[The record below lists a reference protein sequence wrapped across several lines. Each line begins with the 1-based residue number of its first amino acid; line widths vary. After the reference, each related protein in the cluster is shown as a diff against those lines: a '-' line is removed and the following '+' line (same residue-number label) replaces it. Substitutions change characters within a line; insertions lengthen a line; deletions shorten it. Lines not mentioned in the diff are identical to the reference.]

1 MPSAGE
7 FLSAPK
13 TRSADAFLT
22 TPAAPTPAPAP
33 KSADSFLG
41 PPPAPRASPK
51 PLTAAVDYL
60 KAKGGE
66 LAGDYAVRNREA
78 RAQMKQGADDFG
90 VRADNP
96 AAGVGGALNLVGGA
110 FNYLASPVN
119 AAIDTVVGRPASKA
133 TGGRL
138 QPRDVG
144 DAALAVEG
152 FLVGPKKTGAPRA
165 PEGTTYSARRSG
177 PGYEA
182 IKGGSPTRT
191 STPSSVA
198 PVATRAAPAATRAA
212 PAVTRAAPSA
222 EDFLA
227 GKKGVKPNADAFLG
241 DDPAAL
247 PVPEGH
253 VRLYRGETSDGTKAV
268 LPDWLAESEDVQA
281 AQRAEG
287 RWFAKDQATAEYY
300 NQTFGD
306 KSGRVSYVDVPA
318 EDAARYLATND
329 PAAKKFASHG
339 PNDPE
344 YFVPPDVAARRQG
357 LPARSAEAF
366 LGDDL
371 AAPPAP
377 RALPAEGSPAPKI
390 EAPAFSG
397 TPRAQQTLHHN
408 AVTDLGNHADRL
420 YRETAP
426 DKLELFVPG
435 GQATDLVHTG
445 GDLFMSD
452 HPNLALG
459 QGANKGVTLE
469 FDAKGLSGRVS
480 MAKPTAQLGYEQ
492 GLGSEYVARHNQ
504 VKNLKDNLRSFRVSK
519 DIQTTPALRVRLQ
532 RLMGQLEK
540 RGWTKTE
547 TDGYV
552 QYERPGAA
560 PEPVPTAAAPVVTRS
575 ADAFLAGDGLDIPPT
590 PRARTR
596 TMAANEPSRDWEI
609 VGPSTERV
617 GGPVVG
623 GEADAV
629 ERVDNALYRMGGH
642 DTADKLEIKQ
652 FLKGVPKEIS
662 DPEVQEELYHAIE
675 AKMAD
680 PNAQIPDHLALA
692 EAYMR
697 PYYEEQTAII
707 NRLRERG
714 DPNIEPF
721 LQDQGYVARRAVGHT
736 PMLDEAGGPRSNRDP
751 IMGGKSLFKKT
762 TAQKKRTAGWVL
774 EDENG
779 NRTFARNPDPAWEH
793 GQVIEG
799 SFGRPMTVKQATT
812 REIEA
817 NTDTRYHKNALVNT
831 LDNVAR
837 LRRVE
842 RNLEVLD
849 EVTTNL
855 KSEGKAWRSQWAYP
869 DPDTGRPTL
878 RRNPTERPEGFVELP
893 HVPQLRDWYFD
904 PKVAEALRDY
914 YPSPNE
920 PLDSVLQKVNR
931 TLTASLFITPIP
943 HALNVAAH
951 WTVGRGWDWMNPG
964 SYRTLAKTGTRA
976 MVDVFTMS
984 RNYQKMLREGS
995 GLMAGDTQVRDFH
1008 KLLLEKAGAE
1018 FLDDPRAVGAFAKA
1032 AGLPVAAIRKV
1043 YELSNKALWMSND
1056 IFMLQRQYELE
1067 ARGMSTRK
1075 AIFEAE
1081 RDIPNY
1087 RIPPQVMGSRS
1098 VSQWLRDPNIM
1109 MFGRYKYG
1117 QARAW
1122 GVMFKDLVK
1131 GTPEQKLD
1139 AAGKFLVAALVA
1151 NVAYPIADAA
1161 LQHLTGNKDA
1171 KLKRSGGFSMTDAA
1185 WQVGTGQKDAALGL
1199 SSFMSLAPLTSE
1211 GIAIAQ
1217 NHDFFGR
1224 PIRQPGSSAP
1234 AQALQMGE
1242 YAAQNAFYPA
1252 GLAMEAT
1259 KPGPGNAV
1267 SALGKLAGLELP
1279 APGKEERK
1287 AKYKARDRRS
1297 ALRHEARDPIE
1308 QTIKKGFR
1316 KVTGQ

>member
-1 MPSAGE
+1 MPSAEE

-78 RAQMKQGADDFG
+78 RAQMKQGAEAFSQ
-90 VRADNP
+90 RADNP
-96 AAGVGGALNLVGGA
+96 IGKVTGLLDPNAETGGVGGVLDMATGA

-119 AAIDTVVGRPASKA
+119 AAIDTVVGRPVSKA

-165 PEGTTYSARRSG
+165 VEGTEYGTRSG

-182 IKGGSPTRT
+182 IREGARPQANAVRR
-191 STPSSVA
+191 PSRI
-198 PVATRAAPAATRAA
+198 RAAAAAA
-212 PAVTRAAPSA
+212 AAPSA
-222 EDFLA
+222 EEFL
-227 GKKGVKPNADAFLG
+227 
-241 DDPAAL
+241 DD
-247 PVPEGH
+247 
-253 VRLYRGETSDGTKAV
+253 
-268 LPDWLAESEDVQA
+268 
-281 AQRAEG
+281 
-287 RWFAKDQATAEYY
+287 
-300 NQTFGD
+300 
-306 KSGRVSYVDVPA
+306 
-318 EDAARYLATND
+318 
-329 PAAKKFASHG
+329 
-339 PNDPE
+339 
-344 YFVPPDVAARRQG
+344 G
-357 LPARSAEAF
+357 L
-366 LGDDL
+366 DI
-371 AAPPAP
+371 PPAP
-377 RALPAEGSPAPKI
+377 RA
-390 EAPAFSG
+390 
-397 TPRAQQTLHHN
+397 T
-408 AVTDLGNHADRL
+408 
-420 YRETAP
+420 
-426 DKLELFVPG
+426 
-435 GQATDLVHTG
+435 
-445 GDLFMSD
+445 
-452 HPNLALG
+452 
-459 QGANKGVTLE
+459 
-469 FDAKGLSGRVS
+469 
-480 MAKPTAQLGYEQ
+480 
-492 GLGSEYVARHNQ
+492 
-504 VKNLKDNLRSFRVSK
+504 
-519 DIQTTPALRVRLQ
+519 
-532 RLMGQLEK
+532 
-540 RGWTKTE
+540 
-547 TDGYV
+547 
-552 QYERPGAA
+552 
-560 PEPVPTAAAPVVTRS
+560 TAAATEPRPFGDAPV
-575 ADAFLAGDGLDIPPT
+575 DDGGLDIPPT

-779 NRTFARNPDPAWEH
+779 NRTFAQNPDPAWEH

-855 KSEGKAWRSQWAYP
+855 KSEGKAWRSQWTYP